1 LEVTVN
7 EIKVLTTISRR
18 NSEIL
23 SVSEERRTKYDI
35 YATIVEV
42 IMKKGVCS
50 LTRISY
56 ASNLP
61 VDRAKKSLD
70 LLVSHGFVKEVNVAD
85 HKKYQAT
92 KWGTEYLETYRRMQK
107 FFAALKE
114 PLKTQIPKPVL
125 SDRVS
130 TGHAGLDDL
139 LLGGIPRT
147 YAVILASPSCDEKEI
162 LVRKFVETAVI
173 NGEVTF
179 YVTANPNEAK
189 ALADRYQSGIYLFV
203 CNPQAD
209 TIIKDLP
216 NVFALKGTENL
227 NDINI
232 ALAGALRRLDEKS
245 RELRRACI
253 EIVSDVLLQHG
264 AVQTRKWLSGLIP
277 SLKSKG
283 FTTLAVINPYMHAS
297 EEVQAVVG
305 LFDGEICLYER
316 ESNEGPEKLL
326 RVRKMHDQRYV
337 ESEMPFRT

>member
-1 LEVTVN
+1 MN
-7 EIKVLTTISRR
+7 ET
-18 NSEIL
+18 
-23 SVSEERRTKYDI
+23 RRTKYDI
-35 YATIVEV
+35 YANIVDV

-50 LTRISY
+50 LTRVSY

-61 VDRAKKSLD
+61 VDRAKKSLE
-70 LLVSHGFVKEVNVAD
+70 LLVSHGFVKEVNVED

-92 KWGTEYLETYRRMQK
+92 KWGVEYLETYRRMQK

-114 PLKTQIPKPVL
+114 PLKIEIPRSILP
-125 SDRVS
+125 DRIS
-130 TGHAGLDDL
+130 TGYAGLDDL
-139 LLGGIPRT
+139 LLGGIPRG
-147 YAVILASPSCDEKEI
+147 YAVILASPSCDEKET
-162 LVRKFVETAVI
+162 LLRKFIETGVH

-179 YVTANPNEAK
+179 CVTENPNGAK
-189 ALADRYQSGIYLFV
+189 ALAQRYGSGIYFFV

-209 TIIKDLP
+209 TIIKNLP

-232 ALAGALRRLDEKS
+232 ALVGALRKLDEKS
-245 RELRRACI
+245 REPRRACI
-253 EIVSDVLLQHG
+253 EIVSDVLLQHH

-277 SLKSKG
+277 ELKSKG

-305 LFDGEICLYER
+305 LFDGEISLYER
-316 ESNEGPEKLL
+316 ESTEGPEKLL

-337 ESEMPFRT
+337 EYEVPFRT

>member
-1 LEVTVN
+1 LKET
-7 EIKVLTTISRR
+7 
-18 NSEIL
+18 
-23 SVSEERRTKYDI
+23 RRTKYDI
-35 YATIVEV
+35 YANIVDV

-50 LTRISY
+50 LTRVSY

-61 VDRAKKSLD
+61 VDRAKKSLE

-92 KWGTEYLETYRRMQK
+92 KWGTDYLETYRRMQK

-114 PLKTQIPKPVL
+114 PLRTQIPRSFLP
-125 SDRVS
+125 DRMS
-130 TGHAGLDDL
+130 TGHAVLDDL
-139 LLGGIPRT
+139 LLGGIPRN
-147 YAVILASPSCDEKEI
+147 YAVILTSPSCDEKDT
-162 LVRKFVETAVI
+162 LVRKFIETGVH

-179 YVTANPNEAK
+179 YVTGNPNEAK
-189 ALADRYQSGIYLFV
+189 TLAERHPSSIYFFV

-209 TIIKDLP
+209 MIIRNLP

-232 ALAGALRRLDEKS
+232 ALAGALRKLDAKS
-245 RELRRACI
+245 KEPRRAYV
-253 EIVSDVLLQHG
+253 EIVSDVLLQHH

-277 SLKSKG
+277 ELKSRG

-305 LFDGEICLYER
+305 LFDGEISLYER
-316 ESNEGPEKLL
+316 ESGEGPEKLI

-337 ESEMPFRT
+337 EQEMPFRT